1 MSDIGKAIMKGKR
14 KRHMRREQASE
25 NKKTTTKTR
34 QEQIG
39 DEKQTVT
46 IYGGQ
51 DDDERKRCIERSVK
65 KGLLR
70 GKSKAGASKNSRL
83 THQKTGDIT

>member
-1 MSDIGKAIMKGKR
+1 
-14 KRHMRREQASE
+14 MRREQASE
-25 NKKTTTKTR
+25 NKKAITKTR
-34 QEQIG
+34 QEQID

-51 DDDERKRCIERSVK
+51 DDDERKRCIERSTK

-70 GKSKAGASKNSRL
+70 GKSKTGAGKKQSDYSSKSR
-83 THQKTGDIT
+83 